1 MSSLVTV
8 IEGTNNQGFFDVI
21 YFENR
26 IYACTKTQ
34 VYKSNLTLDSWE
46 LQIPIP
52 EQYGEP
58 VMVVFN
64 GNLYISDDNNQL
76 NYDYYYNLQ
85 ILNETRDG
93 FSLVCSNQIGYYILS
108 FVVHDGSLFA
118 CLGGYEGALAH
129 LNGTTWDIVGI
140 YYDGYIVSGVS
151 ANNILYVLATTGSLM
166 IWDGDLQ
173 KETQPGYSGPAQY
186 NLKYYN
192 GNFYATGGP
201 RLYVMNFDTSSWD
214 IFCETE
220 PELMYY
226 YLSDWVIFEDRI
238 FSSIFMKT
246 FWPPP
251 EKSFCSVYEKENS
264 QWVNSFEQIYELGK
278 FNFEIANSSLYFVS
292 STTNSLMRISFTP
305 SSILNVDFNSDK
317 LYGLAP
323 VTVNFT
329 SNVTSNPPAVSYLW
343 NFGDGFTSTDLN
355 PQHTFIHGCYN
366 ITLEVNN
373 GVETV
378 STTKFYF
385 VDSYVSTTIEIDS
398 IEKLQLI
405 GSPGNALTSTEGYA
419 LHDNYIQ
426 TTNIDASVTLTWNQ
440 GRGFNPISSIDGEN
454 AVFYNVFSGNYNGN
468 GFSIT
473 NLYIN
478 RETMYYVGLFAICE
492 NSNFSNLNLV
502 NVNITAGNEDVLS
515 YAGAI
520 VCYRLD
526 RTIERGSFNNCSVS
540 GNITAY
546 ESSAYMSNC
555 AYMDFL
561 NCNADVVL
569 TSGSDCGAF
578 ASYANDVT
586 LQNCNSICAITTSGT
601 IPSNTGGLVGY
612 CTGSIF
618 NNSHSSVDIY
628 GNYYVGGLIGQSIDS
643 SVNNCYS
650 QGVVKG
656 NDRVG
661 GLIGWF
667 YLPEGVCSNLY
678 STCSV
683 KGNYKVGG
691 LVGEFSSDIE
701 LKDCYSTGS
710 VLGNEFVGGFAGS
723 IIADSTLAI
732 LNNCYST
739 GNIISGAIKI
749 VPYYQDY
756 FITGAK
762 RIGGFVGENTTTRFE
777 NCYTTSNIDN
787 AGAYI
792 GGFSGRSSTSTFINC
807 HSSGNIKSESVTK
820 GFGCVGGF
828 IGLSNNDS
836 FDFCFSRN
844 NIEIINEGEQIGGF
858 SGNLSSSVCERCG
871 ALDNVTA
878 EVDLTGVEKIRFK
891 IRARS
896 SKNVGGFSGYVN
908 GNLSQCFSTGN
919 IICTSGSGFTDSM
932 YGYINNCF
940 SQSNITYNVSN
951 NLIVDTDCSSI
962 TEMVCNQIEINH
974 DPEEFTPTYS
984 PSGTNIL
991 WKPNSIPSGTR
1002 RYFQDNTVLVKDQTT
1017 FKMFFDFTV
1026 KNCGSNASEILY
1038 VSRTVIDYVHY
1049 DATGFKVVI
1058 YREDYLDLPKGVEIY
1073 AIHERTSTLIYS
1085 QENMFDHKFSLMCE
1099 RLGTKMNYYVD
1110 NILLSTLDLSTPTEN
1125 SIYTKLGM
1133 SGNEV
1138 GGIATEYEI
1147 SRLGLEVKAPK
1158 NDIVISGFIGTKQQS
1173 VIRRC
1178 YSSGTIT
1185 QI

>member
-34 VYKSNLTLDSWE
+34 VYKSNLALDSWE

-52 EQYGEP
+52 EQYNEP

-93 FSLVCSNQIGYYILS
+93 FSLVCSNQIGYYIFS

-118 CLGGYEGALAH
+118 CLGGYEGALAR

-173 KETQPGYSGPAQY
+173 KETQPGYLGPAQY

-238 FSSIFMKT
+238 FSSIFMET

-419 LHDNYIQ
+419 LHDNYVQ

-569 TSGSDCGAF
+569 TSGSYCGAF
-578 ASYANDVT
+578 ASYGNNIT
-586 LQNCNSICAITTSGT
+586 LENCNSICTITTSGT
-601 IPSNTGGLVGY
+601 ISSNTGGLVGY
-612 CTGSIF
+612 CIESIF
-618 NNSHSSVDIY
+618 NNCHASVDIL
-628 GNYYVGGLIGQSIDS
+628 GDYYVGGLIGQSINS
-643 SVNNCYS
+643 TVNNCYS
-650 QGVVKG
+650 QGVVNG
-656 NDRVG
+656 RDRTG

-667 YLPEGVCSNLY
+667 YSPEDICSNLY

-683 KGNYKVGG
+683 EGHYKAGG
-691 LVGEFSSDIE
+691 LIGEFSSDVE
-701 LKDCYSTGS
+701 LKDSYSTGS
-710 VLGNEFVGGFAGS
+710 VFGDENIGGFIGS
-723 IIADSTLAI
+723 VTARTILATLT
-732 LNNCYST
+732 NCYST
-739 GNIISGAIKI
+739 GNVNSGGIKLI
-749 VPYYQDY
+749 GYID
-756 FITGAK
+756 FLDGARK
-762 RIGGFVGENTTTRFE
+762 IGGFVGSNDTTKFE
-777 NCYTTSNIDN
+777 NCYSTGNVIN
-787 AGAYI
+787 GGIWI
-792 GGFSGRSSTSTFINC
+792 GGFCGYSNTSTFINC
-807 HSSGNIKSESVTK
+807 HSRGDVKSKSVDLYED
-820 GFGCVGGF
+820 FSYVGGF
-828 IGLSNNDS
+828 VGQSSNDV

-844 NIEIINEGEQIGGF
+844 NIEIGNIGNQIGGF
-858 SGNLSSSVCERCG
+858 GGSINSSTCERCG
-871 ALDNVTA
+871 ALGNVIA
-878 EVDLTGVEKIRFK
+878 EASISV
-891 IRARS
+891 S
-896 SKNVGGFSGYVN
+896 GFSGFLY
-908 GNLSQCFSTGN
+908 GFMSECFSLGDVL
-919 IICTSGSGFTDSM
+919 CVSGSGFTQEAYYCIFS
-932 YGYINNCF
+932 NCF
-940 SQSNITYNVSN
+940 SQSNVTYKTSN
-951 NLIVDTDCSSI
+951 NLIVDTDCSSLD
-962 TEMVCNQIEINH
+962 EMICKQVETLH
-974 DPEEFTPTYS
+974 DPNEFTPTYS
-984 PSGTNIL
+984 SAGMNVL
-991 WKPNSIPSGTR
+991 WKPNSAPPK
-1002 RYFQDNTVLVKDQTT
+1002 YYQDSMVMFLNQTT
-1017 FKMFFDFTV
+1017 FKLFFDFTV
-1026 KNCGSNASEILY
+1026 KKCGKNASELIY
-1038 VSRTVIDYVHY
+1038 VSRALLDSYEQVDV
-1049 DATGFKVVI
+1049 TGFKVVS
-1058 YREDYLDLPKGVEIY
+1058 YRDDYLTLPSGIEIY

-1085 QENMFDHKFSLMCE
+1085 QANMLNHEFSLTCE
-1099 RLGTKMNYYVD
+1099 KLGVKMNFYVD
-1110 NILLSTLDLSTPTEN
+1110 NTILASFDLSSATEA
-1125 SIYTKLGM
+1125 SLRSKLGM
-1133 SGNEV
+1133 SGGEIDGV
-1138 GGIATEYEI
+1138 ATEYQVT
-1147 SRLGLEVKAPK
+1147 RLGSEIKSPK
-1158 NDIVISGFIGTKQQS
+1158 KNIVVAGFAASKNTGTTISK
-1173 VIRRC
+1173 C
-1178 YSSGTIT
+1178 YSSGIIT